1 MAWTTL
7 VRPQELARAMK
18 PRNGGDRAPMDILV
32 LDVRHSL
39 QDPEAGPRLYREGH
53 VPGALHAH
61 VDRDLSS
68 PVRPDTGRHPLP
80 GPDEFRQKASAW
92 GIGPRTQV
100 VAYDDN
106 AGAWASRVWWLLR
119 DYGHHSVALL
129 DGGLQAWLREGFP
142 LETAG
147 HARRPARFAG
157 TPGRMPR
164 AEAKDL
170 LHGGWLPVD
179 ARTPERYRAEKEPI
193 DPVAGHIP
201 GAVNLPFAGNVGPD
215 GFFLPPDQLRS
226 RFQTAVANTPVSRVA
241 CYCGSGVTGPLNIL
255 AMEVAGLRGAALY
268 PGSWSDWIRDPKRP
282 VAKGPEP
289 GAIKAR

>member
-18 PRNGGDRAPMDILV
+18 PSARNDRAPMDILV
-32 LDVRHSL
+32 LDVRYSL
-39 QDPEAGPRLYREGH
+39 QDPEAGPKAYREGH
-53 VPGALHAH
+53 IPGALHAH

-68 PVRPDTGRHPLP
+68 PIGPGTGRHPLP
-80 GPDEFRQKASAW
+80 DPNQFRQKASAW

-106 AGAWASRVWWLLR
+106 SGAWASRVWWLLR
-119 DYGHHSVALL
+119 DYGHAAVALL
-129 DGGLQAWLREGFP
+129 DGGLPAWIREGFP
-142 LETAG
+142 LEKVPQE
-147 HARRPARFAG
+147 RRPARFAG
-157 TPGRMPR
+157 TPGQMPR
-164 AEAKDL
+164 VEAEDL
-170 LHGGWLPVD
+170 LQGGWLPVD
-179 ARTPERYRAEKEPI
+179 VRTPERYRAEKEPV

-215 GFFLPPDQLRS
+215 GFLLPPDQLRS
-226 RFQTAVANTPVSRVA
+226 RFQTAVAGTPVSRVA
-241 CYCGSGVTGPLNIL
+241 CYCGSGVTSPLNIL

-268 PGSWSDWIRDPKRP
+268 PGSWSEWIRDPKRP

-289 GAIKAR
+289 GALKAR